1 MNDEEVSISCNIC
14 GHECTSDTFL
24 LLHINGQHKDKAV
37 LNCTECSYEAGS
49 IDEMIMHEHVAH
61 KCVIENAVQEIVD
74 LPS

>member
-49 IDEMIMHEHVAH
+49 IDETIMH
-61 KCVIENAVQEIVD
+61 
-74 LPS
+74 